1 MRDDPKKQDNRDR
14 KRRVAGDGGKVED
27 LADDHDLSIH
37 QAVDL
42 VEKHGNDRET
52 LERKAKNLKA

>member
-1 MRDDPKKQDNRDR
+1 MPDKPHKQDNPDPAP
-14 KRRVAGDGGKVED
+14 VAGDGGKVED

-42 VEKHGNDRET
+42 VEKHGNNRET
-52 LERKAKNLKA
+52 LEREAKNLKA